1 MANKF
6 LNQQGVGILWDKI
19 NAKFAEKSEITRL
32 EEQISA
38 LQPDDGSGNAE
49 LVARIQAAEQAIKEA
64 EEAINVLNA
73 EEGEG
78 SVAQVATAAAAAE
91 ITKVV
96 ANADADFDTLKEI
109 ADWIL
114 NDTIGATQ
122 MANDISALKEYVGNE
137 SVATQIAAKIDE
149 ALKVDGVNK
158 YALASELKTL
168 ADRIDTLESAG
179 YQTAANVVSIIN
191 EQVTSLSEED
201 IDAAIALA
209 EG

>member
-6 LNQQGVGILWDKI
+6 LNQEGVGILWSRI
-19 NAKFAEKSEITRL
+19 NSQFAEKSEIARL

-49 LVARIQAAEQAIKEA
+49 LVARIQAAEQAIEQA
-64 EEAINVLNA
+64 EEAIATLTA

-78 SVAQVATAAAAAE
+78 SVAQVASVAAVAE

-122 MANDISALKEYVGNE
+122 MANDISALKKYVGDE
-137 SVATQIAAKIDE
+137 SVATQIATKIDE
-149 ALKVDGVNK
+149 ALKVEGADK
-158 YALASELKTL
+158 YALASALNDL
-168 ADRIDTLESAG
+168 ADRVQTLEAL
-179 YQTAANVVSIIN
+179 QP
-191 EQVTSLSEED
+191 LSESE
-201 IDAAIALA
+201 IDEAIANA
-209 EG
+209 NA

>member
-6 LNQQGVGILWDKI
+6 LNQEGVGILWSRI
-19 NAKFAEKSEITRL
+19 NNKFAEKSEITRL
-32 EEQISA
+32 EEQINA

-49 LVARIQAAEQAIKEA
+49 LVARIQAAEQAIEQA
-64 EEAINVLNA
+64 EEAIATLTA

-78 SVAQVATAAAAAE
+78 SVAQVASVAAAAE

-122 MANDISALKEYVGNE
+122 MANDISALKEYIGDE
-137 SVATQIAAKIDE
+137 SVAAQIATKIDE
-149 ALKVDGVNK
+149 ALKVEGVDK
-158 YALASELKTL
+158 YALAADL
-168 ADRIDTLESAG
+168 AALANRVTTLEGVKIEGLTQAEIE
-179 YQTAANVVSIIN
+179 A
-191 EQVTSLSEED
+191 VTP
-201 IDAAIALA
+201 LA
-209 EG
+209 

>member
-179 YQTAANVVSIIN
+179 YQTAANVISIIN